1 MLKYLP
7 QTEDPSAAGPAAD
20 RVAFVRKL
28 GGTVWAEMERYGIV
42 PTPRAYEAWFAYRTG
57 INPGLS
63 QRVGELLGAG
73 KALTPA
79 VLDTFHDEFVAGIEV
94 DADAINGKADELQ
107 HAAQTLADQVA
118 GNQAAITGYGNMLT
132 HWAEHLNGET
142 TIGGL
147 VGAVRTLTA
156 ETIRAAERNRALEQQ
171 LSTSIG
177 RIARLRQSLAD
188 VKQEATTD
196 ALTGIANRKAFDAKL
211 RRAVAQARSEP
222 SVSTSVLL
230 LDVDHFKRFNDTY
243 GHRTGDLVLRLV
255 GRLLA
260 DNVKGRDTVARYGGE
275 EFAILL
281 VGADLNAASVVG
293 QQICRSLSSKR
304 LVNRPSHQAVG
315 HITISIGVAQHR
327 PGESSAVLVERADA
341 ALYRAKASGRNRV
354 CTEDD
359 PAGGVGPE
367 PLEQP
372 SL

>member
-57 INPGLS
+57 MNPGLS

-188 VKQEATTD
+188 VKQEATRTRLRGSRT
-196 ALTGIANRKAFDAKL
+196 AKRSMPNCGAPSPRHGPNRQFQH
-211 RRAVAQARSEP
+211 RCCSSMWTISRG
-222 SVSTSVLL
+222 STIRTATAPGTWCCAL
-230 LDVDHFKRFNDTY
+230 LDVCWPTTSR
-243 GHRTGDLVLRLV
+243 
-255 GRLLA
+255 A
-260 DNVKGRDTVARYGGE
+260 
-275 EFAILL
+275 AIPLHAMA
-281 VGADLNAASVVG
+281 G
-293 QQICRSLSSKR
+293 RSLR
-304 LVNRPSHQAVG
+304 FCW
-315 HITISIGVAQHR
+315 
-327 PGESSAVLVERADA
+327 SAP
-341 ALYRAKASGRNRV
+341 
-354 CTEDD
+354 T
-359 PAGGVGPE
+359 
-367 PLEQP
+367 
-372 SL
+372 